1 MAPRVSLDD
10 AKWHGWRWRES
21 PTHVMKGVCVC
32 ASGWLVNHV
41 HRGGQVQSG
50 QQSSLSPETQFKLSF
65 SFSRPYFRT
74 RPSWVAGSQSSPV
87 SCRSHCWC
95 ADPSSPHTWSEG
107 RQLGLLGCSHCQ
119 AAAAP
124 QLETSRLFPGTQR
137 TTPGTRQGQR
147 TRTDLSSRRRSCA
160 SSSGGRRSSACAGT
174 SGRTSS
180 TWTRSPSRTRTSGVG
195 SGCSSSRRIAA
206 RGDS

>member
-1 MAPRVSLDD
+1 MTWKSNSCHER
-10 AKWHGWRWRES
+10 R
-21 PTHVMKGVCVC
+21 MCVC

-119 AAAAP
+119 AAAAAAP
-124 QLETSRLFPGTQR
+124 QTETSRLFLATPP
-137 TTPGTRQGQR
+137 TTPGTRRAPR
-147 TRTDLSSRRRSCA
+147 TRTGRSSRRRSCA
-160 SSSGGRRSSACAGT
+160 SSWGGRRSSACAGT

-180 TWTRSPSRTRTSGVG
+180 TWTRSLSRTRTWGVG
-195 SGCSSSRRIAA
+195 SGCSSSRRIAG
-206 RGDS
+206 REDS